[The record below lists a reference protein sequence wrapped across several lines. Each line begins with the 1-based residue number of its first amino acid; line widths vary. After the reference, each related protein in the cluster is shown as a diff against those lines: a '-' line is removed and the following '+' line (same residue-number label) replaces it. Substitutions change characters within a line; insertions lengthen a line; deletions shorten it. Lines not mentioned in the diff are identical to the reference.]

1 MIEALINMAFLFAMD
16 IALIVVVSWVTILL
30 MESDIRQKCRRQK
43 EKLCTY
49 LCRYKSMRR
58 EDRKNENKGI
68 ILLFILIAFAFAIL
82 CTAAYYI
89 PFEKIGLWNIIEKFI
104 NEHALLTNIFGTL
117 IAIIIIYSV
126 LRPKFII
133 DKKLDTLESKG
144 KTRLKVRIRNLGFFP
159 IINIDVLLLYYR
171 EVKKGEKII
180 KRTKKLELLRPET
193 PILQGL
199 IQWNADHTYGCGT
212 ELSIEELLK
221 ERKIKINEIDTEYEG
236 IICRVKATHPIS
248 GVTYVREHK
257 FEKNDI
263 DEYFAKHIG
272 KCKNTETSIQS
283 ACDRINNDIDE
294 IRDQINDIKNNVI
307 FIQKENHKN

>member
-1 MIEALINMAFLFAMD
+1 MKEALINMAFLFAID
-16 IALIVVVSWVTILL
+16 IALIAVVSWVAILL
-30 MESDIRQKCRRQK
+30 MESDIWQKLHRKK

-58 EDRKNENKGI
+58 EDWKNENVGI
-68 ILLFILIAFAFAIL
+68 ILLFFLIACAFAFFCA
-82 CTAAYYI
+82 AAYYI

-104 NEHALLTNIFGTL
+104 NEHSLLTNIFGTL
-117 IAIIIIYSV
+117 IAIVIIYSV

-133 DKKLDTLESKG
+133 DKKLDTLESQG
-144 KTRLKVRIRNLGFFP
+144 KTRLKVRIRNLGLFP

-171 EVKKGEKII
+171 NVQKDGKTIKK
-180 KRTKKLELLRPET
+180 TKKLELLRSET

-212 ELSIEELLK
+212 ELPIEELLK
-221 ERKIKINEIDTEYEG
+221 ERKIDDLKTEYEG

-257 FEKNDI
+257 FEKNEV
-263 DEYFAKHIG
+263 DEMF
-272 KCKNTETSIQS
+272 
-283 ACDRINNDIDE
+283 
-294 IRDQINDIKNNVI
+294 
-307 FIQKENHKN
+307 KEY